1 MKAPSVLDVRPGP
14 SPTGSAIEKRT
25 IRNGDIEVAYFVQG
39 RVDAPTLLL
48 VHGWP
53 DSHHLWDGIVPLL
66 TERFRCV
73 AIDNRGAG
81 ETTNPKS
88 YKAFAAA
95 EMATDIVA
103 VANAE
108 SPDEPVHV
116 LAHDWGSVAV
126 WEAVADPR
134 NCGRF
139 ASYTSVSAPC
149 ASHLS
154 YSVRGRFARPTPR
167 NLCLGMAQI
176 ASLLYMLGSMTP
188 GVPNVLFK
196 LLMTERRW
204 KAALSQFEGAPQK
217 QIHLGPTFKKDM
229 TRTLRVYRA
238 NALQA
243 MFAPKEMYTD
253 VPVQVI
259 VGKRDPAVRQSSY
272 DDEPRWNK
280 QTWRRVLDG
289 GHWLPFS
296 HPGVIADAT
305 IALADFVEGAPMSR
319 ELGRSEMGVP
329 IKPFGHQLVVITGA
343 GSGIGRETAR
353 EFARLGA
360 EIVVSD
366 VNVDAAEETALMIR
380 RAGGTAHA
388 YRLDV
393 SDPEAVEAHRNVVI
407 AEHGVPD
414 VVVNNA
420 GIGAA
425 GDFLATSR
433 QEFNRV
439 IDINLYGVVNMSR
452 AFAGPM
458 ADRGLGGHIVNLSS
472 MAAYSPAAD
481 MGAYATSKAAVFMF
495 SDCLRAELDKHSIGV
510 TTICPGIVNTN
521 IVANTRIS
529 GVSADEEARMQ
540 QAGDKAYAMRSYGPE
555 KVARQ
560 IATAVRRRRA
570 VVPVT
575 PESKAQYLFN
585 RLAPGL
591 VRKAA
596 TTGGMTDL
604 VDKLPSRLT
613 R

>member
-1 MKAPSVLDVRPGP
+1 MKASSIVDVRPGP
-14 SPTGSAIEKRT
+14 SVNDSAIEKRT
-25 IRNGDIEVAYFVQG
+25 IRNGDIDVVYFVQG
-39 RVDAPTLLL
+39 REDAPTLVL

-53 DSHHLWDGIVPLL
+53 DSHHLWDSVIPYL
-66 TERFRCV
+66 TDRFRCV

-88 YKAFAAA
+88 YKAFAAS
-95 EMATDIVA
+95 EMATDILA

-108 SPDEPVHV
+108 SPNKPVHL
-116 LAHDWGSVAV
+116 LAHDWGSVAA
-126 WEAVADPR
+126 WEAVCDSK
-134 NCGRF
+134 NFDRF

-154 YSVRGRFARPTPR
+154 YVVRRRFARPSPR
-167 NLCLGMAQI
+167 NLGLGLAQI

-188 GVPNVLFK
+188 GVPNVLIK
-196 LLMTERRW
+196 VLITEIRW
-204 KAALSQFEGAPQK
+204 KAGLSQFEGVPQD
-217 QIHLGPTFKKDM
+217 QIHLGSTFKNDM

-243 MFAPKEMYTD
+243 MFSPKEMYAH

-272 DDEPRWNK
+272 DDELRWNRR
-280 QTWRRVLDG
+280 TWRRVLDG

-296 HPGVIADAT
+296 HPRVLADAT
-305 IALADFVEGAPMSR
+305 TALADFVEGAPMSR
-319 ELGRSEMGVP
+319 ELRRSEMG
-329 IKPFGHQLVVITGA
+329 IDLEAFGYQLVVITGA

-353 EFARLGA
+353 EFARQGA

-366 VNVDAAEETALMIR
+366 VNVNAVEETAVMIR
-380 RAGGTAHA
+380 RAGGVVHA

-393 SDPEAVEAHRNVVI
+393 SDPEAVEAHRDLVI
-407 AEHGVPD
+407 ATHGVPD

-425 GDFLATSR
+425 GDFLATPR

-439 IDINLYGVVNMSR
+439 IDVNLYSVVNMSR
-452 AFAGPM
+452 AFAKPM
-458 ADRGLGGHIVNLSS
+458 ADRGIGGHIVNLSS

-481 MGAYATSKAAVFMF
+481 MGAYATSRAAVFMF
-495 SDCLRAELDKHSIGV
+495 SDCLRAELDKHGIGV
-510 TTICPGIVNTN
+510 STICPGIVNTN

-529 GVSADEEARMQ
+529 GVSPEEEARMQ
-540 QAGDKAYAMRSYGPE
+540 RVGDKLYAMRSYGPE

-560 IATAVRRRRA
+560 ITSAVQRRRA

-575 PESKAQYLFN
+575 PESKMQHLFN
-585 RLAPGL
+585 RVAPGL

-604 VDKLPSRLT
+604 VDKIPSRFI